1 MPSIRI
7 LAIAAGWA
15 IAVLGMPVTAPAQ
28 TIDTSAARATVGSPL
43 RLTLRVRDFESGP
56 AALGRDCLQADLRQG
71 DAATPALPLRWFSSA
86 RAGEGHTWVTLTSAQ
101 AIEEPVLRIKVA
113 LLCGASF
120 IREFTLLAEP
130 PPPAQPV
137 QKTPKAP
144 KTQKAQKAASAKRP
158 ARHSEAPIPPAPQA
172 PKAAAAVNQDP
183 GHELAVMAM
192 TEPSRSIKPLLQEP
206 GASPHAVIDR
216 ATRTTVAPQ
225 SASPLTDAFVQLWQQ
240 DMQAVRED
248 LRQSRAALASMSA
261 RLERAERDT
270 WQLWGGL
277 AALAAGLATAAML
290 WRVIR
295 EVRLR
300 RFTRIDAPVAVVI
313 PAPTSA
319 HPDTPAARPLPVEPP
334 ASAHPAAPIEALP
347 APVPMPTSTPAAEP
361 PPADTADPAET
372 IAWDEPAD
380 NPPSR
385 WSQADFGQPALDE
398 ISHTELLVKVDA
410 MTTGGYHGASVAVLE
425 NALQSRVGKSAGIL
439 LRLLDL
445 YRLLHQPWNHER
457 VSAEIEAIYNV
468 QVPSIE
474 QAEEGRAL
482 DEHARTWQAITL
494 SWGTSA
500 AAEQLEKLLVRPTRI
515 EVLDLAAFRDALML
529 HTMCTLQDAS
539 IGTGRTADSA
549 AADPDDLPALP
560 WLAQGAAA

>member
-1 MPSIRI
+1 MQSIRI

-15 IAVLGMPVTAPAQ
+15 IAVFGMAASAPAQ

-43 RLTLRVRDFESGP
+43 RLTLRVRDFEPGP
-56 AALGRDCLQADLRQG
+56 ASLGRDCLQADVQQG
-71 DAATPALPLRWFSSA
+71 DPATPALPLPLRWFSSA
-86 RAGEGHTWVTLTSAQ
+86 RAGEGDTWVTLTSAQ

-130 PPPAQPV
+130 PPPARP
-137 QKTPKAP
+137 
-144 KTQKAQKAASAKRP
+144 TQETASVKRP
-158 ARHSEAPIPPAPQA
+158 ARRAEPSIPPA
-172 PKAAAAVNQDP
+172 PKAAAAAVDQDP
-183 GHELAVMAM
+183 GHPLAAM
-192 TEPSRSIKPLLQEP
+192 PVTDPARAIEHLPPEP
-206 GASPHAVIDR
+206 GASADAVIDR
-216 ATRTTVAPQ
+216 VAATAVVSQ

-248 LRQSRAALASMSA
+248 LRQSRTALAGMSA

-277 AALAAGLATAAML
+277 AAIAAGLATTAML

-300 RFTRIDAPVAVVI
+300 RFMRIDLPVATTA
-313 PAPTSA
+313 PASVD
-319 HPDTPAARPLPVEPP
+319 PDTPAAQPRPVAPPASTRPSEPIEAIPTHTPTSAAEPP
-334 ASAHPAAPIEALP
+334 AS
-347 APVPMPTSTPAAEP
+347 
-361 PPADTADPAET
+361 DTADPVET

-380 NPPSR
+380 NPSSR
-385 WSQADFGQPALDE
+385 WSQSDFGQPALDE
-398 ISHTELLVKVDA
+398 TRHAELFAKVDA
-410 MTTGGYHGASVAVLE
+410 MTAGGHHGISVAVLE

-474 QAEEGRAL
+474 QAEEGRNL
-482 DEHARTWQAITL
+482 DEHAQTWQAITL
-494 SWGTSA
+494 SWGSTA
-500 AAEQLEKLLVRPTRI
+500 AAGQLEQVLVRPTRI

-529 HTMCTLQDAS
+529 HTMCTLQDTS
-539 IGTGRTADSA
+539 IATGLMADSA
-549 AADPDDLPALP
+549 TADPDDLPALP

>member
-1 MPSIRI
+1 MQSIRI
-7 LAIAAGWA
+7 LAIVAGWA
-15 IAVLGMPVTAPAQ
+15 IAVLGMPATAPAQ

-43 RLTLRVRDFESGP
+43 RLTLRVRDFEPGP
-56 AALGRDCLQADLRQG
+56 ASLGPDCLQADVHQG
-71 DAATPALPLRWFSSA
+71 DPATPALPLRWFGSA
-86 RAGEGHTWVTLTSAQ
+86 RAGEGDTWVTLTSTKT
-101 AIEEPVLRIKVA
+101 IEEPILRVRVA
-113 LLCGASF
+113 LLCGATF

-130 PPPAQPV
+130 PPPAQ
-137 QKTPKAP
+137 QT
-144 KTQKAQKAASAKRP
+144 ASAKRP
-158 ARHSEAPIPPAPQA
+158 TKRSEPPIPPAS
-172 PKAAAAVNQDP
+172 KAAAAAMSQDP
-183 GHELAVMAM
+183 RHELAVTAV
-192 TEPSRSIKPLLQEP
+192 TEPSRSLKHVLP
-206 GASPHAVIDR
+206 GAGASAHAVFDR
-216 ATRTTVAPQ
+216 AAVTTDAPP

-248 LRQSRAALASMSA
+248 LRQSRTALAGMSA

-277 AALAAGLATAAML
+277 AAIAAGLATTAML

-300 RFTRIDAPVAVVI
+300 RFMRIDLPVATT
-313 PAPTSA
+313 APTSV
-319 HPDTPAARPLPVEPP
+319 HPDTPAAQPRPVAPP
-334 ASAHPAAPIEALP
+334 ASTRPSEPIEAIP
-347 APVPMPTSTPAAEP
+347 THTSTSAAEP
-361 PPADTADPAET
+361 PTSDTADPAET

-385 WSQADFGQPALDE
+385 WSQSDFGQPALDE
-398 ISHTELLVKVDA
+398 TRHAELFAKVDA
-410 MTTGGYHGASVAVLE
+410 MTAGGHHGISVAVLE

-474 QAEEGRAL
+474 QAEEGRNL
-482 DEHARTWQAITL
+482 DEHAQAWQAITL
-494 SWGTSA
+494 SWGSA
-500 AAEQLEKLLVRPTRI
+500 AAAGQLEQVLVRPTRI

-529 HTMCTLQDAS
+529 HTMCTLQDTS
-539 IGTGRTADSA
+539 IATGRMADSA
-549 AADPDDLPALP
+549 TADPDDLPALP